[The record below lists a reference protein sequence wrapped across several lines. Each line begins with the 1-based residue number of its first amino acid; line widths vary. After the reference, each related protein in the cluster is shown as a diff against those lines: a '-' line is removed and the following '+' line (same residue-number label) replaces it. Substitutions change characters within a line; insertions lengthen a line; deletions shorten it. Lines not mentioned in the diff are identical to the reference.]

1 MPYNDYPQAVTDN
14 ARRGIELNDAV
25 NGRCATPVGKETA
38 RILANRET
46 ISHERTV
53 RMYSFLSRARTYYNP
68 DDTEACGTISYL
80 LWGGDAGLT
89 WATKKVEEMQ
99 ENNNDR
105 EQELRNIYGPNVEV
119 RTMEVRASE
128 DMIISGYASVFGDS
142 YDLGYFQERVA
153 PGAFDGRTED
163 DVRLLINHAGVP
175 LARTTNGT
183 LELTID
189 ERGLHYR
196 AMLADTSEGR
206 DLYKLIKRGDITQSS
221 FAFTIDEDEWSKD
234 RSMRTITRVGQLYDV
249 SPVTYPASP
258 TTTVAARMAA
268 RGINFLPTEV
278 EERDEKTDDLLD
290 DIIESLDDIKAMID
304 DYTEEVS
311 EDMPN
316 DMPDDSPDDAL
327 EENQSRN
334 TNISANTTF
343 DPKPFTLPYMNLNDM
358 KALRASKLNQLKSLT
373 ESAELMQRSF
383 NETEETAVDNLH
395 TEIEALDAKIER
407 AEKTEAQVLR
417 AAFSAATPQ
426 PEVLEQEKIQQRY
439 SISKLVRESMTGRLT
454 GLEAEMSQQAASDLK
469 NAGVGVRGL
478 AQIPGFILRN
488 TSTIGG
494 TNVPG
499 QSNTNVLEALVPT
512 PILEQAGANVLR
524 GLAGNINLP
533 SLNDGTDIINETA
546 SATGAAAIAARQ
558 LAPQRVASRIDI
570 TNELLA
576 AMNQSI
582 DATVQRQFARAS
594 AAQIDEMFL
603 TKVITAAASTF
614 VKRNETAAATV
625 AGLTSQVA
633 SGLIGALGNANALT
647 NSTAFITSHGLLATA
662 RYTPTVTGGAIPIMQ
677 DNAIFGYQAYGTSL
691 AAAGLITDASYDI
704 YSEVYANS
712 TASTAIN
719 NEADLVPIVIANMEN
734 CYVAYWGGG
743 AADLVIDPYTLAA
756 TGITRLILNMYAD
769 ADFAHTGDVRFTVGA

>member
-1 MPYNDYPQAVTDN
+1 MEDN
-14 ARRGIELNDAV
+14 AQNHDHI
-25 NGRCATPVGKETA
+25 A
-38 RILANRET
+38 RN
-46 ISHERTV
+46 
-53 RMYSFLSRARTYYNP
+53 MYGP
-68 DDTEACGTISYL
+68 D
-80 LWGGDAGLT
+80 
-89 WATKKVEEMQ
+89 V
-99 ENNNDR
+99 
-105 EQELRNIYGPNVEV
+105 ELRNI
-119 RTMEVRASE
+119 EVRAE
-128 DMIISGYASVFGDS
+128 GEMTITGYASVYDDQ
-142 YDLGYFQERVA
+142 YDLGYFTERVA
-153 PGAFDGRTED
+153 PGAFDGRLDD
-163 DVRLLINHAGVP
+163 DVRLLINHEGMP

-183 LELTID
+183 LELTTD
-189 ERGLHYR
+189 GRGLFYR
-196 AMLADTSEGR
+196 AQLADTQEGR
-206 DLYKLIKRGDITQSS
+206 DLYKLIQRGDITQSS
-221 FAFTIDEDEWSKD
+221 FAFTIDEDEWTAD
-234 RSMRTITRVGQLYDV
+234 RKLRTIKRVGRLYDV

-258 TTTVAARMAA
+258 TTTVQARAMAA
-268 RGINFLPTEV
+268 GLLDEERAEQVQVTVQVSVTEMPEKPHV
-278 EERDEKTDDLLD
+278 EETPMEEPAEMD
-290 DIIESLDDIKAMID
+290 SLNLN
-304 DYTEEVS
+304 TFE
-311 EDMPN
+311 
-316 DMPDDSPDDAL
+316 
-327 EENQSRN
+327 RN
-334 TNISANTTF
+334 
-343 DPKPFTLPYMNLNDM
+343 KPFADMKLNDL
-358 KALRASKLNQLKSLT
+358 KALRASKIAQLKALA
-373 ESAELMQRSF
+373 ESADLMQRGLSDA
-383 NETEETAVDNLH
+383 EETTVDTINA
-395 TEIEALDAKIER
+395 EVAELDTKIER
-407 AEKTEAQVLR
+407 AEKLEAQVMR
-417 AAFSAATPQ
+417 AAYSAATPQ
-426 PEVLEQEKIQQRY
+426 PEVMEQSKIQQRY
-439 SISKLVRESMTGRLT
+439 SISKLVREAMTGRLT
-454 GLEAEMSQQAASDLK
+454 GLEAEMSQEAASDLK

-499 QSNTNVLEALVPT
+499 QSNVNVLEALVPT

-558 LAPQRVASRIDI
+558 LTPQRVASRIDI

-603 TKVITAAASTF
+603 VKVVAAAASTF
-614 VKRNETAAATV
+614 VKRNETPAATV
-625 AGLTSQVA
+625 AGLTSAVA

-662 RYTPTVTGGAIPIMQ
+662 RYTPTVSGGAIPIMQ
-677 DNAIFGYQAYGTSL
+677 DNQIFGYNAFGTSL

-704 YSEVYANS
+704 YSEVYANT
-712 TASTAIN
+712 TAATNIG

>member
-1 MPYNDYPQAVTDN
+1 MEDN
-14 ARRGIELNDAV
+14 AQNHDHI
-25 NGRCATPVGKETA
+25 A
-38 RILANRET
+38 RN
-46 ISHERTV
+46 
-53 RMYSFLSRARTYYNP
+53 MYGP
-68 DDTEACGTISYL
+68 D
-80 LWGGDAGLT
+80 
-89 WATKKVEEMQ
+89 V
-99 ENNNDR
+99 
-105 EQELRNIYGPNVEV
+105 ELRNI
-119 RTMEVRASE
+119 EVRAE
-128 DMIISGYASVFGDS
+128 GEMTITGYASVYDDQ
-142 YDLGYFQERVA
+142 YDLGYFTERVA
-153 PGAFDGRTED
+153 PGAFDGRLDD
-163 DVRLLINHAGVP
+163 DVRLLINHEGMP

-183 LELTID
+183 LELTTD
-189 ERGLHYR
+189 GRGLFYR
-196 AMLADTSEGR
+196 AQLADTQEGR
-206 DLYKLIKRGDITQSS
+206 DLYKLIQRGDITQSS
-221 FAFTIDEDEWSKD
+221 FAFTIDEDEWTAD
-234 RSMRTITRVGQLYDV
+234 RKLRTIKRVGRLYDV

-258 TTTVAARMAA
+258 TTTVQARAMAA
-268 RGINFLPTEV
+268 GLLDEERAEQVQVTVQVTVTETPEEPHV
-278 EERDEKTDDLLD
+278 EETPMEQPAEMD
-290 DIIESLDDIKAMID
+290 SLNLN
-304 DYTEEVS
+304 TFE
-311 EDMPN
+311 
-316 DMPDDSPDDAL
+316 
-327 EENQSRN
+327 RN
-334 TNISANTTF
+334 
-343 DPKPFTLPYMNLNDM
+343 KPFADMKLNDL
-358 KALRASKLNQLKSLT
+358 KALRASKIAQLKALA
-373 ESAELMQRSF
+373 ESADLMHRGLSDA
-383 NETEETAVDNLH
+383 EETTVDAINA
-395 TEIEALDAKIER
+395 EVAELDTKIER
-407 AEKTEAQVLR
+407 AEKLEAQVMR
-417 AAFSAATPQ
+417 AAYSAATPQ
-426 PEVLEQEKIQQRY
+426 PEVMEQSKIQQRY
-439 SISKLVRESMTGRLT
+439 SISKLVREAMTGRLT
-454 GLEAEMSQQAASDLK
+454 GLEAEMSQEAASDLK

-558 LAPQRVASRIDI
+558 LSPQRVASRIDI

-603 TKVITAAASTF
+603 VKVIAAAASTF

-625 AGLTSQVA
+625 AGLTSAVA

-662 RYTPTVTGGAIPIMQ
+662 RYTPTVSGGAIPIMQ
-677 DNAIFGYQAYGTSL
+677 DNAIFGYQAFGTSL

-704 YSEVYANS
+704 YSEVYANT
-712 TASTAIN
+712 TAATNIG

>member
-1 MPYNDYPQAVTDN
+1 MEDN
-14 ARRGIELNDAV
+14 AQQQDHV
-25 NGRCATPVGKETA
+25 
-38 RILANRET
+38 
-46 ISHERTV
+46 V
-53 RMYSFLSRARTYYNP
+53 RNL
-68 DDTEACGTISYL
+68 
-80 LWGGDAGLT
+80 
-89 WATKKVEEMQ
+89 
-99 ENNNDR
+99 
-105 EQELRNIYGPNVEV
+105 YGADVEV
-119 RTMEVRASE
+119 RAIEVRAE
-128 DMIISGYASVFGDS
+128 ENMTITGYASVYGDE
-142 YDLGYFQERVA
+142 YDLGYFTERVA
-153 PGAFDGRTED
+153 PGAFEGRLDD
-163 DVRLLINHAGVP
+163 DVRLLINHEGMP

-183 LELTID
+183 LELTTD
-189 ERGLHYR
+189 GRGLFYR
-196 AMLADTSEGR
+196 AQLADTQEGR
-206 DLYKLIKRGDITQSS
+206 DLYKLIQRGDITQSS
-221 FAFTIDEDEWSKD
+221 FAFTIDDDEWTAD
-234 RSMRTITRVGQLYDV
+234 RKLRTIKRVGRLYDV

-258 TTTVAARMAA
+258 TTTVQARAMAA
-268 RGINFLPTEV
+268 GMLSDEAEQRAEQVQVTVQVTVTEMP
-278 EERDEKTDDLLD
+278 EEPHMEETPMEEPAEMD
-290 DIIESLDDIKAMID
+290 SL
-304 DYTEEVS
+304 
-311 EDMPN
+311 N
-316 DMPDDSPDDAL
+316 L
-327 EENQSRN
+327 N
-334 TNISANTTF
+334 TFERI
-343 DPKPFTLPYMNLNDM
+343 KPFADMKLNDL
-358 KALRASKLNQLKSLT
+358 KALRASKIAQLKALA
-373 ESAELMQRSF
+373 ESADLMQRGLSDA
-383 NETEETAVDNLH
+383 EETTVDTINS
-395 TEIEALDAKIER
+395 EVAELDTKIER
-407 AEKTEAQVLR
+407 AEKLEAQVMR

-426 PEVLEQEKIQQRY
+426 PEVMEQSKIQQRY
-439 SISKLVRESMTGRLT
+439 SISKLVREAMTGRLT
-454 GLEAEMSQQAASDLK
+454 GLEAEMSQEAASDLK

-488 TSTIGG
+488 TSTTGG

-558 LAPQRVASRIDI
+558 LTPQRVASRIDI

-594 AAQIDEMFL
+594 AAQVDEMFL
-603 TKVITAAASTF
+603 TKVIAAAASTF

-662 RYTPTVTGGAIPIMQ
+662 RYTPTVSGGAIPIMQ
-677 DNAIFGYQAYGTSL
+677 DNQIFGYNAFGTSL
-691 AAAGLITDASYDI
+691 AASGLITDASYDI
-704 YSEVYANS
+704 YSEVYANT
-712 TASTAIN
+712 TAATALN

>member
-1 MPYNDYPQAVTDN
+1 MEDN
-14 ARRGIELNDAV
+14 AQQQDHV
-25 NGRCATPVGKETA
+25 
-38 RILANRET
+38 
-46 ISHERTV
+46 V
-53 RMYSFLSRARTYYNP
+53 RNL
-68 DDTEACGTISYL
+68 
-80 LWGGDAGLT
+80 
-89 WATKKVEEMQ
+89 
-99 ENNNDR
+99 
-105 EQELRNIYGPNVEV
+105 YGADVEV
-119 RTMEVRASE
+119 RAIEVRAE
-128 DMIISGYASVFGDS
+128 ENMTITGYASVYGDE
-142 YDLGYFQERVA
+142 YDLGYFTERVA
-153 PGAFDGRTED
+153 PGAFEGRLDD
-163 DVRLLINHAGVP
+163 DVRLLINHEGMP

-183 LELTID
+183 LELTTD
-189 ERGLHYR
+189 GRGLFYR
-196 AMLADTSEGR
+196 AQLADTQEGR
-206 DLYKLIKRGDITQSS
+206 DLYKLIQRGDITQSS
-221 FAFTIDEDEWSKD
+221 FAFTIDDDEWTAD
-234 RSMRTITRVGQLYDV
+234 RKLRTIKRVGRLYDV

-258 TTTVAARMAA
+258 TTTVQARAMAA
-268 RGINFLPTEV
+268 GMLSDEAEQRAEQVQVTVQVTVTEMP
-278 EERDEKTDDLLD
+278 EEPHMEETPMEEPAEMD
-290 DIIESLDDIKAMID
+290 SLNLN
-304 DYTEEVS
+304 TFE
-311 EDMPN
+311 
-316 DMPDDSPDDAL
+316 
-327 EENQSRN
+327 RN
-334 TNISANTTF
+334 
-343 DPKPFTLPYMNLNDM
+343 KPFADMKLNDL
-358 KALRASKLNQLKSLT
+358 KALRASKIAQLKALA
-373 ESAELMQRSF
+373 ESADLMQRGLSDA
-383 NETEETAVDNLH
+383 EETTVDTINS
-395 TEIEALDAKIER
+395 EVAELDTKIER
-407 AEKTEAQVLR
+407 AEKLEAQVMR

-426 PEVLEQEKIQQRY
+426 PEVMEQSKIQQRY
-439 SISKLVRESMTGRLT
+439 SISKLVREAMTGRLT
-454 GLEAEMSQQAASDLK
+454 GLEAEMSQEAASDLK

-546 SATGAAAIAARQ
+546 AATGAAAIAARQ
-558 LAPQRVASRIDI
+558 LTPQRVASRIDI

-594 AAQIDEMFL
+594 AAQVDEMFL
-603 TKVITAAASTF
+603 TKVIAAAASTF

-662 RYTPTVTGGAIPIMQ
+662 RYTPTVSGGAIPIMQ
-677 DNAIFGYQAYGTSL
+677 DNQIFGYNAFGTSL

-704 YSEVYANS
+704 YSEVYANT
-712 TASTAIN
+712 TAATALN

>member
-1 MPYNDYPQAVTDN
+1 MKTQEAFEQEVRSQY
-14 ARRGIELNDAV
+14 GDAV
-25 NGRCATPVGKETA
+25 
-38 RILANRET
+38 
-46 ISHERTV
+46 
-53 RMYSFLSRARTYYNP
+53 
-68 DDTEACGTISYL
+68 
-80 LWGGDAGLT
+80 
-89 WATKKVEEMQ
+89 
-99 ENNNDR
+99 
-105 EQELRNIYGPNVEV
+105 ELRVS
-119 RTMEVRASE
+119 EVRAAS
-128 DMIISGYASVFGDS
+128 DDTLTISGYAAMFDDVT
-142 YDLGYFQERVA
+142 DLGYFNERIA
-153 PGAFDGRTED
+153 RGAFDGVMED

-278 EERDEKTDDLLD
+278 EERDEKTDDLLE

-316 DMPDDSPDDAL
+316 DMPDDSPDDDL
-327 EENQSRN
+327 EENQSRK

-603 TKVITAAASTF
+603 TKVIAAAASTF

-647 NSTAFITSHGLLATA
+647 NTTAFITSHGLLATA
-662 RYTPTVTGGAIPIMQ
+662 RYTPTVTGGAIRIMQ

>member
-1 MPYNDYPQAVTDN
+1 MEDN
-14 ARRGIELNDAV
+14 AQKQDHV
-25 NGRCATPVGKETA
+25 
-38 RILANRET
+38 
-46 ISHERTV
+46 V
-53 RMYSFLSRARTYYNP
+53 RNL
-68 DDTEACGTISYL
+68 
-80 LWGGDAGLT
+80 
-89 WATKKVEEMQ
+89 
-99 ENNNDR
+99 
-105 EQELRNIYGPNVEV
+105 YGADVEV
-119 RTMEVRASE
+119 RAIEVRAE
-128 DMIISGYASVFGDS
+128 QNMTITGYASVYGDE
-142 YDLGYFQERVA
+142 YDLGYFTERVA
-153 PGAFDGRTED
+153 PGAFEGRLDD
-163 DVRLLINHAGVP
+163 DVRLLINHEGMP

-183 LELTID
+183 LELTTD
-189 ERGLHYR
+189 GRGLFYR
-196 AMLADTSEGR
+196 AQLADTQEGR
-206 DLYKLIKRGDITQSS
+206 DLYKLIQRGDITQSS
-221 FAFTIDEDEWSKD
+221 FAFTIDDDEWTAD
-234 RSMRTITRVGQLYDV
+234 RKLRTIKRVGRLYDV

-258 TTTVAARMAA
+258 TTTVQARAMAA
-268 RGINFLPTEV
+268 GMLSDEAEQRAEQVQVTVQVTVTEIP
-278 EERDEKTDDLLD
+278 EEPHMEETPMEEPAEMD
-290 DIIESLDDIKAMID
+290 SL
-304 DYTEEVS
+304 
-311 EDMPN
+311 N
-316 DMPDDSPDDAL
+316 L
-327 EENQSRN
+327 N
-334 TNISANTTF
+334 TFERI
-343 DPKPFTLPYMNLNDM
+343 KPFADMKLNDL
-358 KALRASKLNQLKSLT
+358 KALRASKIAQLKALA
-373 ESAELMQRSF
+373 ESADLMQRGLSDA
-383 NETEETAVDNLH
+383 EETTVDTINL
-395 TEIEALDAKIER
+395 EVAELDTKIER
-407 AEKTEAQVLR
+407 AEKLEAQVMR

-426 PEVLEQEKIQQRY
+426 PEVMEQSKIQQRY
-439 SISKLVRESMTGRLT
+439 SISKLVREAMTGRLT
-454 GLEAEMSQQAASDLK
+454 GLEAEMSQEAASDLK

-558 LAPQRVASRIDI
+558 LSPQRVASRIDI

-594 AAQIDEMFL
+594 AAQVDEMFL
-603 TKVITAAASTF
+603 TKVIAAAASTF
-614 VKRNETAAATV
+614 VKRNETAAANV
-625 AGLTSQVA
+625 AGLTSAVA

-662 RYTPTVTGGAIPIMQ
+662 RYTPTVSGGAIPIMQ
-677 DNAIFGYQAYGTSL
+677 DNQIFGYNAFGTSL
-691 AAAGLITDASYDI
+691 AAAALITDASYDI
-704 YSEVYANS
+704 YSEVYANT
-712 TASTAIN
+712 TAATALN

>member
-1 MPYNDYPQAVTDN
+1 
-14 ARRGIELNDAV
+14 
-25 NGRCATPVGKETA
+25 
-38 RILANRET
+38 
-46 ISHERTV
+46 
-53 RMYSFLSRARTYYNP
+53 
-68 DDTEACGTISYL
+68 
-80 LWGGDAGLT
+80 
-89 WATKKVEEMQ
+89 
-99 ENNNDR
+99 
-105 EQELRNIYGPNVEV
+105 
-119 RTMEVRASE
+119 
-128 DMIISGYASVFGDS
+128 
-142 YDLGYFQERVA
+142 
-153 PGAFDGRTED
+153 
-163 DVRLLINHAGVP
+163 
-175 LARTTNGT
+175 
-183 LELTID
+183 
-189 ERGLHYR
+189 
-196 AMLADTSEGR
+196 
-206 DLYKLIKRGDITQSS
+206 
-221 FAFTIDEDEWSKD
+221 
-234 RSMRTITRVGQLYDV
+234 MRTITRVGQLYDV

-290 DIIESLDDIKAMID
+290 DIMESLDDIKAMID

-316 DMPDDSPDDAL
+316 DMPNDMPDDDI

-334 TNISANTTF
+334 TNISADTTF

-454 GLEAEMSQQAASDLK
+454 GLEAEMSQQAAADLK

-558 LAPQRVASRIDI
+558 LSPQRVASRIDI

-603 TKVITAAASTF
+603 TKVIAAAASTF
-614 VKRNETAAATV
+614 VKRNETAAASV

-647 NSTAFITSHGLLATA
+647 NTTAFITSHGLLATA
-662 RYTPTVTGGAIPIMQ
+662 RYTPTVSGGAIPIMQ

-691 AAAGLITDASYDI
+691 AAAGLITDASYDV
-704 YSEVYANS
+704 YSEVYSTS
-712 TASTAIN
+712 TASTAIS

-769 ADFAHTGDVRFTVGA
+769 SDFAHTGDVRFTVGA

>member
-1 MPYNDYPQAVTDN
+1 MEDN
-14 ARRGIELNDAV
+14 AQNHDHI
-25 NGRCATPVGKETA
+25 A
-38 RILANRET
+38 RN
-46 ISHERTV
+46 
-53 RMYSFLSRARTYYNP
+53 MYGP
-68 DDTEACGTISYL
+68 D
-80 LWGGDAGLT
+80 
-89 WATKKVEEMQ
+89 V
-99 ENNNDR
+99 
-105 EQELRNIYGPNVEV
+105 ELRNI
-119 RTMEVRASE
+119 EVRAE
-128 DMIISGYASVFGDS
+128 GDMTITGYASVYDDQ
-142 YDLGYFQERVA
+142 YDLGYFTERVA
-153 PGAFDGRTED
+153 PGAFDGRLDD
-163 DVRLLINHAGVP
+163 DVRLLINHEGMP

-183 LELTID
+183 LELTTD
-189 ERGLHYR
+189 GRGLFYR
-196 AMLADTSEGR
+196 ANLADTQEGR
-206 DLYKLIKRGDITQSS
+206 DLYKLIQRGDITQSS
-221 FAFTIDEDEWSKD
+221 FAFTIDEDEWTAD
-234 RSMRTITRVGQLYDV
+234 RKLRTIKRVGRLYDV

-258 TTTVAARMAA
+258 TTTVQARAMAA
-268 RGINFLPTEV
+268 GLLDEERAEQVQVTVQVTVTEMPEQPHV
-278 EERDEKTDDLLD
+278 EETPMEEPAQMD
-290 DIIESLDDIKAMID
+290 SLNLN
-304 DYTEEVS
+304 TFE
-311 EDMPN
+311 
-316 DMPDDSPDDAL
+316 
-327 EENQSRN
+327 RN
-334 TNISANTTF
+334 
-343 DPKPFTLPYMNLNDM
+343 KPFADMKLNDL
-358 KALRASKLNQLKSLT
+358 KALRASKIAQLKALA
-373 ESAELMQRSF
+373 ESADLMQRGLSDA
-383 NETEETAVDNLH
+383 EETTVDTINA
-395 TEIEALDAKIER
+395 EVAELDTKIER
-407 AEKTEAQVLR
+407 AEKLEAQVMR
-417 AAFSAATPQ
+417 AAYSAATPQ
-426 PEVLEQEKIQQRY
+426 PEVMEQSKIQQRY
-439 SISKLVRESMTGRLT
+439 SISKLVREAMTGRLT
-454 GLEAEMSQQAASDLK
+454 GLEAEMSQEAASDLK

-488 TSTIGG
+488 TSTTGG

-546 SATGAAAIAARQ
+546 AATGAAAIAARQ
-558 LAPQRVASRIDI
+558 LSPQRVASRIDI

-603 TKVITAAASTF
+603 VKVIAAAASTF

-662 RYTPTVTGGAIPIMQ
+662 RYTPTVSGGAIPIMQ
-677 DNAIFGYQAYGTSL
+677 DNQIFGYNAFGTSL

-712 TASTAIN
+712 AATTAIS

>member
-1 MPYNDYPQAVTDN
+1 MEDN
-14 ARRGIELNDAV
+14 AQQQDHV
-25 NGRCATPVGKETA
+25 
-38 RILANRET
+38 
-46 ISHERTV
+46 V
-53 RMYSFLSRARTYYNP
+53 RNL
-68 DDTEACGTISYL
+68 
-80 LWGGDAGLT
+80 
-89 WATKKVEEMQ
+89 
-99 ENNNDR
+99 
-105 EQELRNIYGPNVEV
+105 YGADVEV
-119 RTMEVRASE
+119 RAIEVRAE
-128 DMIISGYASVFGDS
+128 ENMIITGYASVYGDK
-142 YDLGYFQERVA
+142 YDLGYFTERVA
-153 PGAFDGRTED
+153 PGAFEGRLDD
-163 DVRLLINHAGVP
+163 DVRLLINHEGMP

-183 LELTID
+183 LELTTD
-189 ERGLHYR
+189 GRGLFYR
-196 AMLADTSEGR
+196 AQLADTQEGR
-206 DLYKLIKRGDITQSS
+206 DLYKLIQRGDITQSS
-221 FAFTIDEDEWSKD
+221 FAFTIDDDEWTAD
-234 RSMRTITRVGQLYDV
+234 RKLRTIKRVGRLYDV

-258 TTTVAARMAA
+258 TTTVQARAMAA
-268 RGINFLPTEV
+268 GMLSDEAEQRAEQVQVTVQVTVTEMP
-278 EERDEKTDDLLD
+278 EEPHMEETPMEEPAEMD
-290 DIIESLDDIKAMID
+290 SL
-304 DYTEEVS
+304 
-311 EDMPN
+311 N
-316 DMPDDSPDDAL
+316 L
-327 EENQSRN
+327 N
-334 TNISANTTF
+334 TFERI
-343 DPKPFTLPYMNLNDM
+343 KPFADMKLNDL
-358 KALRASKLNQLKSLT
+358 KALRASKIAQLKALA
-373 ESAELMQRSF
+373 ESADLMQRGLSDA
-383 NETEETAVDNLH
+383 EETTVDTINS
-395 TEIEALDAKIER
+395 EVAELDTKIER
-407 AEKTEAQVLR
+407 AEKLEAQVMR

-426 PEVLEQEKIQQRY
+426 PEVMEQSKIQQRY
-439 SISKLVRESMTGRLT
+439 SISKLVREAMTGRLT
-454 GLEAEMSQQAASDLK
+454 GLEAEMSQEAASDLK

-558 LAPQRVASRIDI
+558 LTPQRVASRIDI

-594 AAQIDEMFL
+594 AAQVDEMFL
-603 TKVITAAASTF
+603 TKVIAAAASTF

-662 RYTPTVTGGAIPIMQ
+662 RYTPTVSGGAIPIMQ
-677 DNAIFGYQAYGTSL
+677 DQQIFGYNAFGTSL

-704 YSEVYANS
+704 YSEVYANT
-712 TASTAIN
+712 TAATTLN

>member
-1 MPYNDYPQAVTDN
+1 MNQDN
-14 ARRGIELNDAV
+14 NTENEL
-25 NGRCATPVGKETA
+25 
-38 RILANRET
+38 
-46 ISHERTV
+46 
-53 RMYSFLSRARTYYNP
+53 RARY
-68 DDTEACGTISYL
+68 
-80 LWGGDAGLT
+80 GD
-89 WATKKVEEMQ
+89 
-99 ENNNDR
+99 
-105 EQELRNIYGPNVEV
+105 NVEV
-119 RTMEVRASE
+119 RAVEVRAQE
-128 DMIISGYASVFGDS
+128 DMTIEGYASVFGDE
-142 YDLGYFQERVA
+142 YDLGYFTERVA
-153 PGAFDGRTED
+153 PGAFDGRTND
-163 DVRLLINHAGVP
+163 DVRLLINHTGVP
-175 LARTTNGT
+175 LARTTNNT
-183 LELTID
+183 LTLTID

-196 AMLADTSEGR
+196 AKLADTQEGR
-206 DLYKLIKRGDITQSS
+206 DLYTLIQRGDITQSS
-221 FAFTIDEDEWSKD
+221 FAFTIEQDEWSGD
-234 RSMRTITRVGQLYDV
+234 RRTRTINRVGQLYDV

-258 TTTVAARMAA
+258 TTTVQAREMATYTQPEPA
-268 RGINFLPTEV
+268 PAPVAEAEPEIVATPIF
-278 EERDEKTDDLLD
+278 ERKSDKFQT
-290 DIIESLDDIKAMID
+290 
-304 DYTEEVS
+304 
-311 EDMPN
+311 
-316 DMPDDSPDDAL
+316 
-327 EENQSRN
+327 
-334 TNISANTTF
+334 
-343 DPKPFTLPYMNLNDM
+343 MNLNDM
-358 KALRASKLNQLKSLT
+358 KALRANKISQLSSLSEGATLQARGYT
-373 ESAELMQRSF
+373 EG
-383 NETEETAVDNLH
+383 EETTIDTLTADIA
-395 TEIEALDAKIER
+395 ELDAKIER
-407 AEKTEAQVLR
+407 AEKVEAQVAR
-417 AAFSAATPQ
+417 AAFGAAASKS
-426 PEVLEQEKIQQRY
+426 EVVEQSKVQERY

-454 GLEAEMSQQAASDLK
+454 GLEAEMSQQAATDLK

-558 LAPQRVASRIDI
+558 LTPQRVASRIDI

-603 TKVITAAASTF
+603 VKVIAAAASTF
-614 VKRNETAAATV
+614 VKRNETPAATI

-647 NSTAFITSHGLLATA
+647 NATAFITSHGLLATA
-662 RYTPTVTGGAIPIMQ
+662 RYTPTVSGGAIPIMQ
-677 DNAIFGYQAYGTSL
+677 DNAIFGYNAYGTSL

-712 TASTAIN
+712 TASTTIN

>member
-1 MPYNDYPQAVTDN
+1 MEDN
-14 ARRGIELNDAV
+14 AQNHDHI
-25 NGRCATPVGKETA
+25 A
-38 RILANRET
+38 RN
-46 ISHERTV
+46 
-53 RMYSFLSRARTYYNP
+53 MYGP
-68 DDTEACGTISYL
+68 D
-80 LWGGDAGLT
+80 
-89 WATKKVEEMQ
+89 V
-99 ENNNDR
+99 
-105 EQELRNIYGPNVEV
+105 ELRNI
-119 RTMEVRASE
+119 EVRAE
-128 DMIISGYASVFGDS
+128 GDMTITGYASVYDDQ
-142 YDLGYFQERVA
+142 YDLGYFTERVA
-153 PGAFDGRTED
+153 PGAFDGRLDD
-163 DVRLLINHAGVP
+163 DVRLLINHEGMP

-183 LELTID
+183 LELTTD
-189 ERGLHYR
+189 GRGLFYR
-196 AMLADTSEGR
+196 AQLADTQEGR
-206 DLYKLIKRGDITQSS
+206 DLYKLIQRGDITQSS
-221 FAFTIDEDEWSKD
+221 FAFTIDEDEWTAD
-234 RSMRTITRVGQLYDV
+234 RKLRTIKRVGRLYDV

-258 TTTVAARMAA
+258 TTTVQARAMAA
-268 RGINFLPTEV
+268 GLLDEERAEQVQVTVQVTVTEMPEEPHV
-278 EERDEKTDDLLD
+278 EETPMEQPAEMD
-290 DIIESLDDIKAMID
+290 SLNLN
-304 DYTEEVS
+304 TFE
-311 EDMPN
+311 
-316 DMPDDSPDDAL
+316 
-327 EENQSRN
+327 RN
-334 TNISANTTF
+334 
-343 DPKPFTLPYMNLNDM
+343 KPFADMKLNDL
-358 KALRASKLNQLKSLT
+358 KALRASKIAQLKALA
-373 ESAELMQRSF
+373 ESADLMQRGLSDA
-383 NETEETAVDNLH
+383 EETTVDAINA
-395 TEIEALDAKIER
+395 EVAELDTKIER
-407 AEKTEAQVLR
+407 AEKLEAQVMR
-417 AAFSAATPQ
+417 AAYSAATPQ
-426 PEVLEQEKIQQRY
+426 PEVMEQSKIQQRY
-439 SISKLVRESMTGRLT
+439 SISKLVREAMTGRLT
-454 GLEAEMSQQAASDLK
+454 GLEAEMSQEAASDLK

-488 TSTIGG
+488 TSTTGG

-546 SATGAAAIAARQ
+546 AASGAAAIAARQ
-558 LAPQRVASRIDI
+558 LTPQRVASRIDI

-603 TKVITAAASTF
+603 VKVIAAAASTF

-625 AGLTSQVA
+625 AGLTSAVA

-662 RYTPTVTGGAIPIMQ
+662 RYTPTVSGGAIPIMQ
-677 DNAIFGYQAYGTSL
+677 DNQIFGYNAFGTSL

-712 TASTAIN
+712 AATTAIS

>member
-1 MPYNDYPQAVTDN
+1 M
-14 ARRGIELNDAV
+14 
-25 NGRCATPVGKETA
+25 
-38 RILANRET
+38 
-46 ISHERTV
+46 
-53 RMYSFLSRARTYYNP
+53 
-68 DDTEACGTISYL
+68 
-80 LWGGDAGLT
+80 
-89 WATKKVEEMQ
+89 
-99 ENNNDR
+99 
-105 EQELRNIYGPNVEV
+105 
-119 RTMEVRASE
+119 
-128 DMIISGYASVFGDS
+128 
-142 YDLGYFQERVA
+142 
-153 PGAFDGRTED
+153 
-163 DVRLLINHAGVP
+163 P

-183 LELTID
+183 LELTTD
-189 ERGLHYR
+189 GRGLFYR
-196 AMLADTSEGR
+196 AQLADTQEGR
-206 DLYKLIKRGDITQSS
+206 DLYKLIQRGDITQSS
-221 FAFTIDEDEWSKD
+221 FAFTIDDDEWTAD
-234 RSMRTITRVGQLYDV
+234 RKLRTIKRVGRLYDV

-258 TTTVAARMAA
+258 TTTVQARAMAA
-268 RGINFLPTEV
+268 GMLSDEAEQRAEQVQVTVQVTVTEMP
-278 EERDEKTDDLLD
+278 EEPHMEETPMEEPAEMD
-290 DIIESLDDIKAMID
+290 SL
-304 DYTEEVS
+304 
-311 EDMPN
+311 N
-316 DMPDDSPDDAL
+316 L
-327 EENQSRN
+327 N
-334 TNISANTTF
+334 TFERI
-343 DPKPFTLPYMNLNDM
+343 KPFADMKLNDL
-358 KALRASKLNQLKSLT
+358 KALRASKIAQLKALA
-373 ESAELMQRSF
+373 ESADLMQRGLSDA
-383 NETEETAVDNLH
+383 EETTVDTINS
-395 TEIEALDAKIER
+395 EVAELDTKIER
-407 AEKTEAQVLR
+407 AEKLEAQVMR

-426 PEVLEQEKIQQRY
+426 PEVMEQSKIQQRY
-439 SISKLVRESMTGRLT
+439 SISKLVREAMTGRLT
-454 GLEAEMSQQAASDLK
+454 GLEAEMSQEAASDLK

-558 LAPQRVASRIDI
+558 LTPQRVASRIDI

-594 AAQIDEMFL
+594 AAQVDEMFL
-603 TKVITAAASTF
+603 TKVIAAAASTF

-662 RYTPTVTGGAIPIMQ
+662 RYTPTVSGGAIPIMQ
-677 DNAIFGYQAYGTSL
+677 DSQIFGYNAFGTSL
-691 AAAGLITDASYDI
+691 AASGLITDASYDI
-704 YSEVYANS
+704 YSEVYANT
-712 TASTAIN
+712 TAATALN

>member
-1 MPYNDYPQAVTDN
+1 MEDN
-14 ARRGIELNDAV
+14 AQQQDHV
-25 NGRCATPVGKETA
+25 
-38 RILANRET
+38 
-46 ISHERTV
+46 V
-53 RMYSFLSRARTYYNP
+53 RNL
-68 DDTEACGTISYL
+68 
-80 LWGGDAGLT
+80 
-89 WATKKVEEMQ
+89 
-99 ENNNDR
+99 
-105 EQELRNIYGPNVEV
+105 YGADVEV
-119 RTMEVRASE
+119 RAIEVRAE
-128 DMIISGYASVFGDS
+128 ENMTITGYASVYGDE
-142 YDLGYFQERVA
+142 YDLGYFTERVA
-153 PGAFDGRTED
+153 PGAFEGRLDD
-163 DVRLLINHAGVP
+163 DVRLLINHEGMP

-183 LELTID
+183 LELTTD
-189 ERGLHYR
+189 GRGLFYR
-196 AMLADTSEGR
+196 AQLADTQEGR
-206 DLYKLIKRGDITQSS
+206 DLYKLIQRGDITQSS
-221 FAFTIDEDEWSKD
+221 FAFTIDDDEWTAD
-234 RSMRTITRVGQLYDV
+234 RKLRTIKRVGRLYDV

-258 TTTVAARMAA
+258 TTTVQARAMAA
-268 RGINFLPTEV
+268 GMLSDEAEQRAEQVQVTVQVTVTEMP
-278 EERDEKTDDLLD
+278 EEPHMEETPMEEPAEMD
-290 DIIESLDDIKAMID
+290 SL
-304 DYTEEVS
+304 
-311 EDMPN
+311 N
-316 DMPDDSPDDAL
+316 L
-327 EENQSRN
+327 N
-334 TNISANTTF
+334 TFERI
-343 DPKPFTLPYMNLNDM
+343 KPFADMKLNDL
-358 KALRASKLNQLKSLT
+358 KALRASKIAQLKALA
-373 ESAELMQRSF
+373 ESADLMQRGLSDA
-383 NETEETAVDNLH
+383 EETTVDTINS
-395 TEIEALDAKIER
+395 EVAELDTKIER
-407 AEKTEAQVLR
+407 AEKLEAQVMR

-426 PEVLEQEKIQQRY
+426 PEVMEQSKIQQRY
-439 SISKLVRESMTGRLT
+439 SISKLVREAMTGRLT
-454 GLEAEMSQQAASDLK
+454 GLEAEMSQEAAADLK

-558 LAPQRVASRIDI
+558 LTPQRVASRIDI

-594 AAQIDEMFL
+594 AAQVDEMFL
-603 TKVITAAASTF
+603 TKVIAAAASTF

-662 RYTPTVTGGAIPIMQ
+662 RYTPTVSGGAIPIMQ
-677 DNAIFGYQAYGTSL
+677 DNQIFGYNAFGTSL
-691 AAAGLITDASYDI
+691 AASGLITDASYDI
-704 YSEVYANS
+704 YSEVYANT
-712 TASTAIN
+712 TAATALN

>member
-1 MPYNDYPQAVTDN
+1 MEDN
-14 ARRGIELNDAV
+14 AQQQDHV
-25 NGRCATPVGKETA
+25 
-38 RILANRET
+38 
-46 ISHERTV
+46 V
-53 RMYSFLSRARTYYNP
+53 RNL
-68 DDTEACGTISYL
+68 
-80 LWGGDAGLT
+80 
-89 WATKKVEEMQ
+89 
-99 ENNNDR
+99 
-105 EQELRNIYGPNVEV
+105 YGADVEV
-119 RTMEVRASE
+119 RAIEVRAE
-128 DMIISGYASVFGDS
+128 ENMTITGYASVYGDE
-142 YDLGYFQERVA
+142 YDLGYFTERVA
-153 PGAFDGRTED
+153 PGAFEGRLDD
-163 DVRLLINHAGVP
+163 DVRLLINHEGMP

-183 LELTID
+183 LELTTD
-189 ERGLHYR
+189 GRGLFYR
-196 AMLADTSEGR
+196 AQLADTQEGR
-206 DLYKLIKRGDITQSS
+206 DLYKLIQRGDITQSS
-221 FAFTIDEDEWSKD
+221 FAFTIDDDEWTAD
-234 RSMRTITRVGQLYDV
+234 RKLRTIKRVGRLYDV

-258 TTTVAARMAA
+258 TTTVQARAMAA
-268 RGINFLPTEV
+268 GMLSDEAEQRAEQVQVTVQVTVTEMPEDPHM
-278 EERDEKTDDLLD
+278 EETPMEEPAEMD
-290 DIIESLDDIKAMID
+290 SL
-304 DYTEEVS
+304 
-311 EDMPN
+311 N
-316 DMPDDSPDDAL
+316 L
-327 EENQSRN
+327 N
-334 TNISANTTF
+334 TFERI
-343 DPKPFTLPYMNLNDM
+343 KPFADMKLNDL
-358 KALRASKLNQLKSLT
+358 KALRASKIAQLKALA
-373 ESAELMQRSF
+373 ESADLMQRGLSDA
-383 NETEETAVDNLH
+383 EETTVDTINS
-395 TEIEALDAKIER
+395 EVAELDTKIER
-407 AEKTEAQVLR
+407 AEKLEAQVMR

-426 PEVLEQEKIQQRY
+426 PEVMEQSKIQQRY
-439 SISKLVRESMTGRLT
+439 SISKLVREAMTGRLT
-454 GLEAEMSQQAASDLK
+454 GLEAEMSQEAASDLK

-558 LAPQRVASRIDI
+558 LTPQRVASRIDI

-594 AAQIDEMFL
+594 AAQVDEMFL
-603 TKVITAAASTF
+603 TKVIAAAASTF

-662 RYTPTVTGGAIPIMQ
+662 RYTPTVSGGAIPIMQ
-677 DNAIFGYQAYGTSL
+677 DNQIFGYNAFGTSL
-691 AAAGLITDASYDI
+691 AASGLITDASYDI
-704 YSEVYANS
+704 YSEVYANT
-712 TASTAIN
+712 TAATALN

>member
-1 MPYNDYPQAVTDN
+1 MEDN
-14 ARRGIELNDAV
+14 AQQQDHV
-25 NGRCATPVGKETA
+25 
-38 RILANRET
+38 
-46 ISHERTV
+46 V
-53 RMYSFLSRARTYYNP
+53 RNL
-68 DDTEACGTISYL
+68 
-80 LWGGDAGLT
+80 
-89 WATKKVEEMQ
+89 
-99 ENNNDR
+99 
-105 EQELRNIYGPNVEV
+105 YGADVEV
-119 RTMEVRASE
+119 RAIEVRAE
-128 DMIISGYASVFGDS
+128 ENMTITGYASVYGDE
-142 YDLGYFQERVA
+142 YDLGYFTERVA
-153 PGAFDGRTED
+153 PGAFEGRLDD
-163 DVRLLINHAGVP
+163 DVRLLINHEGMP

-183 LELTID
+183 LELTTD
-189 ERGLHYR
+189 GRGLFYR
-196 AMLADTSEGR
+196 AQLADTQEGR
-206 DLYKLIKRGDITQSS
+206 DLYKLIQRGDITQSS
-221 FAFTIDEDEWSKD
+221 FAFTIDDDEWTAD
-234 RSMRTITRVGQLYDV
+234 RKLRTIKRVGRLYDV

-258 TTTVAARMAA
+258 TTTVQARAMAA
-268 RGINFLPTEV
+268 GMLSDEAEQRAEQVQVTVQVTVTEMP
-278 EERDEKTDDLLD
+278 EEPHMEETPMEEPAEMD
-290 DIIESLDDIKAMID
+290 SL
-304 DYTEEVS
+304 
-311 EDMPN
+311 N
-316 DMPDDSPDDAL
+316 L
-327 EENQSRN
+327 N
-334 TNISANTTF
+334 TFERI
-343 DPKPFTLPYMNLNDM
+343 KPFADMKLNDL
-358 KALRASKLNQLKSLT
+358 KALRASKIAQLKALA
-373 ESAELMQRSF
+373 ESADLMQRGLSDA
-383 NETEETAVDNLH
+383 EETTVDTINS
-395 TEIEALDAKIER
+395 EVAELDTKIER
-407 AEKTEAQVLR
+407 AEKLEAQVMR

-426 PEVLEQEKIQQRY
+426 PEVMEQSKIQQRY
-439 SISKLVRESMTGRLT
+439 SISKLVREAMTGRLT
-454 GLEAEMSQQAASDLK
+454 GLEAEMSQEAAADLK

-488 TSTIGG
+488 TSTTGG

-546 SATGAAAIAARQ
+546 AATGAAAIAARQ
-558 LAPQRVASRIDI
+558 LTPQRVASRIDI

-594 AAQIDEMFL
+594 AAQVDEMFL
-603 TKVITAAASTF
+603 TKVIAAAASTF

-662 RYTPTVTGGAIPIMQ
+662 RYTPTVSGGAIPIMQ
-677 DNAIFGYQAYGTSL
+677 DNQIFGYNAFGTSL

-704 YSEVYANS
+704 YSEVYSTS
-712 TASTAIN
+712 TASTTIS

>member
-1 MPYNDYPQAVTDN
+1 MEDN
-14 ARRGIELNDAV
+14 AQKQDHV
-25 NGRCATPVGKETA
+25 
-38 RILANRET
+38 
-46 ISHERTV
+46 V
-53 RMYSFLSRARTYYNP
+53 RNL
-68 DDTEACGTISYL
+68 
-80 LWGGDAGLT
+80 
-89 WATKKVEEMQ
+89 
-99 ENNNDR
+99 
-105 EQELRNIYGPNVEV
+105 YGADVEV
-119 RTMEVRASE
+119 RAIEVRAE
-128 DMIISGYASVFGDS
+128 ENMTITGYASVYGDE
-142 YDLGYFQERVA
+142 YDLGYFTERVA
-153 PGAFDGRTED
+153 PGAFEGRLDD
-163 DVRLLINHAGVP
+163 DVRLLINHEGMP

-183 LELTID
+183 LELTTD
-189 ERGLHYR
+189 GRGLFYR
-196 AMLADTSEGR
+196 AQLADTQEGR
-206 DLYKLIKRGDITQSS
+206 DLYKLIQRGDITQSS
-221 FAFTIDEDEWSKD
+221 FAFTIDDDEWTAD
-234 RSMRTITRVGQLYDV
+234 RKLRTIKRVGRLYDV

-258 TTTVAARMAA
+258 TTTVQARAMAA
-268 RGINFLPTEV
+268 GMLSDEV
-278 EERDEKTDDLLD
+278 EQRAEQVQVTVQVTVTEMPEEPHMEETPMEEPAEMDSLNLNTFER
-290 DIIESLDDIKAMID
+290 I
-304 DYTEEVS
+304 
-311 EDMPN
+311 
-316 DMPDDSPDDAL
+316 
-327 EENQSRN
+327 
-334 TNISANTTF
+334 
-343 DPKPFTLPYMNLNDM
+343 KPFADMKLNDL
-358 KALRASKLNQLKSLT
+358 KALRASKIAQLKALA
-373 ESAELMQRSF
+373 ESADLMQRGLSDA
-383 NETEETAVDNLH
+383 EETTVDTINS
-395 TEIEALDAKIER
+395 EVAELDTKIER
-407 AEKTEAQVLR
+407 AEKLEAQVMR

-426 PEVLEQEKIQQRY
+426 PEVMEQSKIQQRY
-439 SISKLVRESMTGRLT
+439 SISKLVREAMTGRLT
-454 GLEAEMSQQAASDLK
+454 GLEAEMSQEAASDLK

-488 TSTIGG
+488 TSTTGG

-558 LAPQRVASRIDI
+558 LTPQRVASRIDI

-594 AAQIDEMFL
+594 AAQVDEMFL
-603 TKVITAAASTF
+603 TKVIAAAASTF

-662 RYTPTVTGGAIPIMQ
+662 RYTPTVSGGAIPIMQ
-677 DNAIFGYQAYGTSL
+677 DNQIFGYNAFGTSL
-691 AAAGLITDASYDI
+691 AASGLITDASYDI
-704 YSEVYANS
+704 YSEVYANT
-712 TASTAIN
+712 TAATALN

>member
-1 MPYNDYPQAVTDN
+1 MEDN
-14 ARRGIELNDAV
+14 AQQQDHV
-25 NGRCATPVGKETA
+25 
-38 RILANRET
+38 
-46 ISHERTV
+46 V
-53 RMYSFLSRARTYYNP
+53 RNL
-68 DDTEACGTISYL
+68 
-80 LWGGDAGLT
+80 
-89 WATKKVEEMQ
+89 
-99 ENNNDR
+99 
-105 EQELRNIYGPNVEV
+105 YGADVEV
-119 RTMEVRASE
+119 RAIEVRAE
-128 DMIISGYASVFGDS
+128 ENMTITGYASVYGDE
-142 YDLGYFQERVA
+142 YDLGYFTERVA
-153 PGAFDGRTED
+153 PGAFEGRLDD
-163 DVRLLINHAGVP
+163 DVRLLINHEGMP

-183 LELTID
+183 LELTTD
-189 ERGLHYR
+189 GRGLFYR
-196 AMLADTSEGR
+196 AQLADTQEGR
-206 DLYKLIKRGDITQSS
+206 DLYKLIQRGDITQSS
-221 FAFTIDEDEWSKD
+221 FAFTIDDDEWTAD
-234 RSMRTITRVGQLYDV
+234 RKLRTIKRVGRLYDV

-258 TTTVAARMAA
+258 TTTVQARAMAA
-268 RGINFLPTEV
+268 GMLSDEAEQRAEQVQVTVQVTVTEMP
-278 EERDEKTDDLLD
+278 EEPHMEETPMEEPAEMD
-290 DIIESLDDIKAMID
+290 SL
-304 DYTEEVS
+304 
-311 EDMPN
+311 N
-316 DMPDDSPDDAL
+316 L
-327 EENQSRN
+327 N
-334 TNISANTTF
+334 TFERI
-343 DPKPFTLPYMNLNDM
+343 KPFADMKLNDL
-358 KALRASKLNQLKSLT
+358 KALRASKIAQLKALA
-373 ESAELMQRSF
+373 ESADLMQRGLSDA
-383 NETEETAVDNLH
+383 EETTVDTINS
-395 TEIEALDAKIER
+395 EVAELDTKIER
-407 AEKTEAQVLR
+407 AEKLEAQVMR

-426 PEVLEQEKIQQRY
+426 PEVMEQSKIQQRY
-439 SISKLVRESMTGRLT
+439 SISKLVREAMTGRLT
-454 GLEAEMSQQAASDLK
+454 GLEAEMSQEAASDLK

-558 LAPQRVASRIDI
+558 LTPQRVASRIDI

-594 AAQIDEMFL
+594 AAQVDEMFL
-603 TKVITAAASTF
+603 TKVIAAAASTF

-662 RYTPTVTGGAIPIMQ
+662 RYTPTVSGGAIPIMQ
-677 DNAIFGYQAYGTSL
+677 DNQIFGYNAFGTSL
-691 AAAGLITDASYDI
+691 AATGLITDASYDI
-704 YSEVYANS
+704 YSEVYANT
-712 TASTAIN
+712 TAATALN

>member
-1 MPYNDYPQAVTDN
+1 MEDN
-14 ARRGIELNDAV
+14 AQNHEYI
-25 NGRCATPVGKETA
+25 A
-38 RILANRET
+38 RN
-46 ISHERTV
+46 
-53 RMYSFLSRARTYYNP
+53 MYGP
-68 DDTEACGTISYL
+68 D
-80 LWGGDAGLT
+80 
-89 WATKKVEEMQ
+89 V
-99 ENNNDR
+99 
-105 EQELRNIYGPNVEV
+105 ELRNI
-119 RTMEVRASE
+119 EVRAE
-128 DMIISGYASVFGDS
+128 GEMTITGYASVYDDQ
-142 YDLGYFQERVA
+142 YDLGYFTERVA
-153 PGAFDGRTED
+153 PGAFDGRLDD
-163 DVRLLINHAGVP
+163 DVRLLINHEGMP

-183 LELTID
+183 LELTTD
-189 ERGLHYR
+189 GRGLFYR
-196 AMLADTSEGR
+196 AQLADTQEGR
-206 DLYKLIKRGDITQSS
+206 DLYKLIQRGDITQSS
-221 FAFTIDEDEWSKD
+221 FAFTIDEDEWTAD
-234 RSMRTITRVGQLYDV
+234 RKLRTIKRVGRLYDV

-258 TTTVAARMAA
+258 TTTVQARAMAA
-268 RGINFLPTEV
+268 GLLDEERAEQVQVTVQVTVTEMPEEPHV
-278 EERDEKTDDLLD
+278 EETPAQEPSETD
-290 DIIESLDDIKAMID
+290 SLNLN
-304 DYTEEVS
+304 TFE
-311 EDMPN
+311 
-316 DMPDDSPDDAL
+316 
-327 EENQSRN
+327 RN
-334 TNISANTTF
+334 
-343 DPKPFTLPYMNLNDM
+343 KPFADMKLNDL
-358 KALRASKLNQLKSLT
+358 KALRASKIAQLKALA
-373 ESAELMQRSF
+373 ESADLMQRGLSDA
-383 NETEETAVDNLH
+383 EETTVDTINA
-395 TEIEALDAKIER
+395 EVAELDTKIER
-407 AEKTEAQVLR
+407 AEKLEAQVMR
-417 AAFSAATPQ
+417 AAYSAATPQ
-426 PEVLEQEKIQQRY
+426 PEVMEQSKITQRY
-439 SISKLVRESMTGRLT
+439 SISKLVREAMTGRLT
-454 GLEAEMSQQAASDLK
+454 GLEAEMSQEAASDLK

-499 QSNTNVLEALVPT
+499 QSNVNVLEALVPT

-558 LAPQRVASRIDI
+558 LSPQRVASRIDI

-603 TKVITAAASTF
+603 VKVIAAAASTF

-662 RYTPTVTGGAIPIMQ
+662 RYTPTVSGGAIPIMQ
-677 DNAIFGYQAYGTSL
+677 DNAIFGYQAFGTSL

-704 YSEVYANS
+704 YSEVYANT
-712 TASTAIN
+712 TAATALN

>member
-1 MPYNDYPQAVTDN
+1 MAAGMLSDEAEQRAEQVQVTVQVTVTEMPEEPHMEETPMEEPAEMDSLNLNTFERNKPFADMK
-14 ARRGIELNDAV
+14 LND
-25 NGRCATPVGKETA
+25 
-38 RILANRET
+38 L
-46 ISHERTV
+46 
-53 RMYSFLSRARTYYNP
+53 
-68 DDTEACGTISYL
+68 
-80 LWGGDAGLT
+80 
-89 WATKKVEEMQ
+89 
-99 ENNNDR
+99 
-105 EQELRNIYGPNVEV
+105 
-119 RTMEVRASE
+119 
-128 DMIISGYASVFGDS
+128 
-142 YDLGYFQERVA
+142 
-153 PGAFDGRTED
+153 
-163 DVRLLINHAGVP
+163 
-175 LARTTNGT
+175 
-183 LELTID
+183 
-189 ERGLHYR
+189 
-196 AMLADTSEGR
+196 
-206 DLYKLIKRGDITQSS
+206 
-221 FAFTIDEDEWSKD
+221 
-234 RSMRTITRVGQLYDV
+234 
-249 SPVTYPASP
+249 
-258 TTTVAARMAA
+258 
-268 RGINFLPTEV
+268 
-278 EERDEKTDDLLD
+278 
-290 DIIESLDDIKAMID
+290 
-304 DYTEEVS
+304 
-311 EDMPN
+311 
-316 DMPDDSPDDAL
+316 
-327 EENQSRN
+327 
-334 TNISANTTF
+334 
-343 DPKPFTLPYMNLNDM
+343 
-358 KALRASKLNQLKSLT
+358 KALRASKIAQLKALA
-373 ESAELMQRSF
+373 ESADLMQRGLSDA
-383 NETEETAVDNLH
+383 EETTVDTINS
-395 TEIEALDAKIER
+395 EVAELDTKIER
-407 AEKTEAQVLR
+407 AEKLEAQVMR

-426 PEVLEQEKIQQRY
+426 PEVMEQSKITQRY
-439 SISKLVRESMTGRLT
+439 SISKLVREAMTGRLT
-454 GLEAEMSQQAASDLK
+454 GLEAEMSQEAAADLK

-558 LAPQRVASRIDI
+558 LSPQRVASRIDI

-594 AAQIDEMFL
+594 AAQVDEMFL
-603 TKVITAAASTF
+603 TKVIAAAASTF

-677 DNAIFGYQAYGTSL
+677 DNQIFGYNAFGTSL
-691 AAAGLITDASYDI
+691 AAVGLITDASYDV
-704 YSEVYANS
+704 YSEVYANNATT
-712 TASTAIN
+712 TALS

>member
-1 MPYNDYPQAVTDN
+1 MEDN
-14 ARRGIELNDAV
+14 AQQQDHV
-25 NGRCATPVGKETA
+25 
-38 RILANRET
+38 
-46 ISHERTV
+46 V
-53 RMYSFLSRARTYYNP
+53 RNL
-68 DDTEACGTISYL
+68 
-80 LWGGDAGLT
+80 
-89 WATKKVEEMQ
+89 
-99 ENNNDR
+99 
-105 EQELRNIYGPNVEV
+105 YGADVEV
-119 RTMEVRASE
+119 RAIEVRAE
-128 DMIISGYASVFGDS
+128 ENMTITGYASVYGDE
-142 YDLGYFQERVA
+142 YDLGYFTERVA
-153 PGAFDGRTED
+153 PGAFEGRLDD
-163 DVRLLINHAGVP
+163 DVRLLINHEGMP

-183 LELTID
+183 LELTTD
-189 ERGLHYR
+189 GRGLFYR
-196 AMLADTSEGR
+196 AQLADTQEGR
-206 DLYKLIKRGDITQSS
+206 DLYKLIQRGDITQSS
-221 FAFTIDEDEWSKD
+221 FAFTIDDDEWTAD
-234 RSMRTITRVGQLYDV
+234 RKLRTIKRVGRLYDV

-258 TTTVAARMAA
+258 TTTVQARAMAA
-268 RGINFLPTEV
+268 GMLSDEAEQRAEQVQVTVQVTVTEMP
-278 EERDEKTDDLLD
+278 EEPHMEETPMEEPAEMD
-290 DIIESLDDIKAMID
+290 SL
-304 DYTEEVS
+304 
-311 EDMPN
+311 N
-316 DMPDDSPDDAL
+316 L
-327 EENQSRN
+327 N
-334 TNISANTTF
+334 TFERI
-343 DPKPFTLPYMNLNDM
+343 KPFADMKLNDL
-358 KALRASKLNQLKSLT
+358 KALRASKIAQLKALA
-373 ESAELMQRSF
+373 ESADLMQRGLSDA
-383 NETEETAVDNLH
+383 EETTVDTINS
-395 TEIEALDAKIER
+395 EVAELDTKIER
-407 AEKTEAQVLR
+407 AEKLEAQVMR

-426 PEVLEQEKIQQRY
+426 PEVMEHSKITQRY
-439 SISKLVRESMTGRLT
+439 SISKLVREAMTGRLT
-454 GLEAEMSQQAASDLK
+454 GLEAEMSQEAAADLK

-558 LAPQRVASRIDI
+558 LSPQRVASRIDI

-594 AAQIDEMFL
+594 AAQVDEMFL
-603 TKVITAAASTF
+603 TKVIAAAASTF

-677 DNAIFGYQAYGTSL
+677 DNQIFGYNAFGTSL
-691 AAAGLITDASYDI
+691 AATGLITDASYDI
-704 YSEVYANS
+704 YSEVYANT
-712 TASTAIN
+712 TAATALN

>member
-1 MPYNDYPQAVTDN
+1 MEDN
-14 ARRGIELNDAV
+14 AQQQDHV
-25 NGRCATPVGKETA
+25 
-38 RILANRET
+38 
-46 ISHERTV
+46 V
-53 RMYSFLSRARTYYNP
+53 RNL
-68 DDTEACGTISYL
+68 
-80 LWGGDAGLT
+80 
-89 WATKKVEEMQ
+89 
-99 ENNNDR
+99 
-105 EQELRNIYGPNVEV
+105 YGADVEV
-119 RTMEVRASE
+119 RAIEVRAE
-128 DMIISGYASVFGDS
+128 ENMTITGYASVYGDE
-142 YDLGYFQERVA
+142 YDLGYFTERVA
-153 PGAFDGRTED
+153 PGAFEGRLDD
-163 DVRLLINHAGVP
+163 DVRLLINHEGMP

-183 LELTID
+183 LELTTD
-189 ERGLHYR
+189 GRGLFYR
-196 AMLADTSEGR
+196 AQLADTQEGR
-206 DLYKLIKRGDITQSS
+206 DLYKLIQRGDITQSS
-221 FAFTIDEDEWSKD
+221 FAFTIDDDEWTAD
-234 RSMRTITRVGQLYDV
+234 RKLRTIKRVGRLYDV

-258 TTTVAARMAA
+258 TTTVQARAMAA
-268 RGINFLPTEV
+268 GMLSDEAEQRAEQVQVTVQVTVTEMP
-278 EERDEKTDDLLD
+278 EEPHMEETPMEEPAEMD
-290 DIIESLDDIKAMID
+290 SL
-304 DYTEEVS
+304 
-311 EDMPN
+311 N
-316 DMPDDSPDDAL
+316 L
-327 EENQSRN
+327 N
-334 TNISANTTF
+334 TFERI
-343 DPKPFTLPYMNLNDM
+343 KPFADMKLNDL
-358 KALRASKLNQLKSLT
+358 KALRASKIAQLKALA
-373 ESAELMQRSF
+373 ESADLMQRGLSDA
-383 NETEETAVDNLH
+383 EETTVDTINS
-395 TEIEALDAKIER
+395 EVAELDTKIER
-407 AEKTEAQVLR
+407 AEKLEAQVMR

-426 PEVLEQEKIQQRY
+426 PEVMEQSKIQQRY
-439 SISKLVRESMTGRLT
+439 SISKLVREAMTGRLT
-454 GLEAEMSQQAASDLK
+454 GLEAEMSQEAASDLK

-533 SLNDGTDIINETA
+533 ALNDGTDIINETA
-546 SATGAAAIAARQ
+546 AATGAAAIAARQ
-558 LAPQRVASRIDI
+558 LTPQRVASRIDI

-594 AAQIDEMFL
+594 AAQVDEMFL
-603 TKVITAAASTF
+603 TKVIAAAASTF

-662 RYTPTVTGGAIPIMQ
+662 RYTPTVSGGAIPIMQ
-677 DNAIFGYQAYGTSL
+677 DNAIFGYNAFGTSL

-704 YSEVYANS
+704 YSEVYANNA
-712 TASTAIN
+712 TTTAIS

>member
-1 MPYNDYPQAVTDN
+1 MNQDN
-14 ARRGIELNDAV
+14 NTENEL
-25 NGRCATPVGKETA
+25 
-38 RILANRET
+38 
-46 ISHERTV
+46 
-53 RMYSFLSRARTYYNP
+53 RARY
-68 DDTEACGTISYL
+68 
-80 LWGGDAGLT
+80 GD
-89 WATKKVEEMQ
+89 
-99 ENNNDR
+99 
-105 EQELRNIYGPNVEV
+105 NVEV
-119 RTMEVRASE
+119 RAVEVRAQE
-128 DMIISGYASVFGDS
+128 DMTIEGYASVFGDE
-142 YDLGYFQERVA
+142 YDLGYFTERVA
-153 PGAFDGRTED
+153 PGAFDGRTND
-163 DVRLLINHAGVP
+163 DVRLLINHTGVP
-175 LARTTNGT
+175 LARTTNNT
-183 LELTID
+183 LTLTID

-196 AMLADTSEGR
+196 AKLADTQEGR
-206 DLYKLIKRGDITQSS
+206 DLYTLIQRGDITQSS
-221 FAFTIDEDEWSKD
+221 FAFTIDDDEWSGD
-234 RSMRTITRVGQLYDV
+234 RRTRTINRVGQLYDV

-258 TTTVAARMAA
+258 TTTVQAREMATYTQPEPA
-268 RGINFLPTEV
+268 PAPV
-278 EERDEKTDDLLD
+278 EEPQPEIVATPIFERKSDKFQT
-290 DIIESLDDIKAMID
+290 
-304 DYTEEVS
+304 
-311 EDMPN
+311 
-316 DMPDDSPDDAL
+316 
-327 EENQSRN
+327 
-334 TNISANTTF
+334 
-343 DPKPFTLPYMNLNDM
+343 MNLNDM
-358 KALRASKLNQLKSLT
+358 KALRANKISQLSSLSEGATLQARGYT
-373 ESAELMQRSF
+373 EG
-383 NETEETAVDNLH
+383 EETTIDTLTADIA
-395 TEIEALDAKIER
+395 ELDAKIER
-407 AEKTEAQVLR
+407 AEKVEAQVAR
-417 AAFSAATPQ
+417 AAFGAAASKS
-426 PEVLEQEKIQQRY
+426 EVVEQSKVQERY

-533 SLNDGTDIINETA
+533 SLNDGTDIIAETA

-603 TKVITAAASTF
+603 TKVIAAAASTF

-662 RYTPTVTGGAIPIMQ
+662 RYTPTVSGGAIPIMQ
-677 DNAIFGYQAYGTSL
+677 DNAIFGYNAYGTSL
-691 AAAGLITDASYDI
+691 AAAGLITDANYDI

-712 TASTAIN
+712 TASTTIN

>member
-1 MPYNDYPQAVTDN
+1 MEDN
-14 ARRGIELNDAV
+14 AQQQDHV
-25 NGRCATPVGKETA
+25 
-38 RILANRET
+38 
-46 ISHERTV
+46 V
-53 RMYSFLSRARTYYNP
+53 RNL
-68 DDTEACGTISYL
+68 
-80 LWGGDAGLT
+80 
-89 WATKKVEEMQ
+89 
-99 ENNNDR
+99 
-105 EQELRNIYGPNVEV
+105 YGADVEV
-119 RTMEVRASE
+119 RAIEVRAE
-128 DMIISGYASVFGDS
+128 ENMIITGYASVYGDK
-142 YDLGYFQERVA
+142 YDLGYFTERVA
-153 PGAFDGRTED
+153 PGAFEGRLDD
-163 DVRLLINHAGVP
+163 DVRLLINHEGMP

-183 LELTID
+183 LELTTD
-189 ERGLHYR
+189 GRGLFYR
-196 AMLADTSEGR
+196 AQLADTQEGR
-206 DLYKLIKRGDITQSS
+206 DLYKLIQRGDITQSS
-221 FAFTIDEDEWSKD
+221 FAFTIDDDEWTAD
-234 RSMRTITRVGQLYDV
+234 RKLRTIKRVGRLYDV

-258 TTTVAARMAA
+258 TTTVQARAMAA
-268 RGINFLPTEV
+268 GMLSDEAEQRAEQVQVTVQVTVTEMP
-278 EERDEKTDDLLD
+278 EEPHMEETPMEEPAEMD
-290 DIIESLDDIKAMID
+290 SLNLN
-304 DYTEEVS
+304 TFE
-311 EDMPN
+311 
-316 DMPDDSPDDAL
+316 
-327 EENQSRN
+327 RN
-334 TNISANTTF
+334 
-343 DPKPFTLPYMNLNDM
+343 KPFADMKLNDL
-358 KALRASKLNQLKSLT
+358 KALRASKIAQLKALA
-373 ESAELMQRSF
+373 ESADLMQRGLSDA
-383 NETEETAVDNLH
+383 EETTVDTINS
-395 TEIEALDAKIER
+395 EVAELDTKIER
-407 AEKTEAQVLR
+407 AEKLEAQVMR

-426 PEVLEQEKIQQRY
+426 PEVMEQSKIQQRY
-439 SISKLVRESMTGRLT
+439 SISKLVREAMTGRLT
-454 GLEAEMSQQAASDLK
+454 GLEAEMSQEAASDLK

-558 LAPQRVASRIDI
+558 LTPQRVASRIDI

-594 AAQIDEMFL
+594 AAQVDEMFL
-603 TKVITAAASTF
+603 TKVIAAAASTF

-677 DNAIFGYQAYGTSL
+677 DNAIFGYQAFGTSL
-691 AAAGLITDASYDI
+691 AATGLITDASYDI
-704 YSEVYANS
+704 YSEVYANT
-712 TASTAIN
+712 TASTALN

-756 TGITRLILNMYAD
+756 TGITRHILNMYAD
-769 ADFAHTGDVRFTVGA
+769 ADFAHTGDVRITVGA

>member
-1 MPYNDYPQAVTDN
+1 MEDN
-14 ARRGIELNDAV
+14 AQQQDHV
-25 NGRCATPVGKETA
+25 
-38 RILANRET
+38 
-46 ISHERTV
+46 V
-53 RMYSFLSRARTYYNP
+53 RNL
-68 DDTEACGTISYL
+68 
-80 LWGGDAGLT
+80 
-89 WATKKVEEMQ
+89 
-99 ENNNDR
+99 
-105 EQELRNIYGPNVEV
+105 YGADVEV
-119 RTMEVRASE
+119 RAIEVRAE
-128 DMIISGYASVFGDS
+128 ENMTITGYASVYGDQ
-142 YDLGYFQERVA
+142 YDLGYFTERVA
-153 PGAFDGRTED
+153 PGAFEGRLDD
-163 DVRLLINHAGVP
+163 DVRLLINHEGMP

-183 LELTID
+183 LELTTD
-189 ERGLHYR
+189 GRGLFYR
-196 AMLADTSEGR
+196 AQLADTQEGR
-206 DLYKLIKRGDITQSS
+206 DLYKLIQRGDITQSS
-221 FAFTIDEDEWSKD
+221 FAFTIDDDEWTAD
-234 RSMRTITRVGQLYDV
+234 RKLRTIKRVGRLYDV

-258 TTTVAARMAA
+258 TTTVQARAMAA
-268 RGINFLPTEV
+268 GMLSDEAEQRAEQVQVTVQVTVTEMP
-278 EERDEKTDDLLD
+278 EEPHMEETPMEEPAEMD
-290 DIIESLDDIKAMID
+290 SL
-304 DYTEEVS
+304 
-311 EDMPN
+311 N
-316 DMPDDSPDDAL
+316 L
-327 EENQSRN
+327 N
-334 TNISANTTF
+334 TFERI
-343 DPKPFTLPYMNLNDM
+343 KPFADMKLNDL
-358 KALRASKLNQLKSLT
+358 KALRASKIAQLKALA
-373 ESAELMQRSF
+373 ESADLMQRGLSDA
-383 NETEETAVDNLH
+383 EETTVDTINS
-395 TEIEALDAKIER
+395 EVAELDTKIER
-407 AEKTEAQVLR
+407 AEKLEAQVMR

-426 PEVLEQEKIQQRY
+426 PEVMEQSKIQQRY
-439 SISKLVRESMTGRLT
+439 SISKLVREAMTGRLT
-454 GLEAEMSQQAASDLK
+454 GLEAEMSQEAASDLK

-558 LAPQRVASRIDI
+558 LTPQRVASRIDI

-594 AAQIDEMFL
+594 AAQVDEMFL
-603 TKVITAAASTF
+603 TKVIAAAASTF

-662 RYTPTVTGGAIPIMQ
+662 RYTPTVSGGAIPIMQ
-677 DNAIFGYQAYGTSL
+677 DNQIFGYNAFGTSL
-691 AAAGLITDASYDI
+691 AASGLITDASYDI
-704 YSEVYANS
+704 YSEVYANT
-712 TASTAIN
+712 TAATALN

-734 CYVAYWGGG
+734 CYVAFWGGG

>member
-1 MPYNDYPQAVTDN
+1 
-14 ARRGIELNDAV
+14 
-25 NGRCATPVGKETA
+25 
-38 RILANRET
+38 
-46 ISHERTV
+46 
-53 RMYSFLSRARTYYNP
+53 
-68 DDTEACGTISYL
+68 
-80 LWGGDAGLT
+80 
-89 WATKKVEEMQ
+89 MQ
-99 ENNNDR
+99 ENNKTN
-105 EQELRNIYGPNVEV
+105 ESELRARYGDNVEV
-119 RTMEVRASE
+119 RAVEVRAQE
-128 DMIISGYASVFGDS
+128 DMTIEGYASVFGDE
-142 YDLGYFQERVA
+142 YDLGYFTERVA
-153 PGAFDGRTED
+153 PGAFDGRTND
-163 DVRLLINHAGVP
+163 DVRLLINHTGVP
-175 LARTTNGT
+175 LARTTNNT
-183 LELTID
+183 LTLTID

-196 AMLADTSEGR
+196 AKLADTQEGR
-206 DLYKLIKRGDITQSS
+206 DLYTLIQRGDITQSS
-221 FAFTIDEDEWSKD
+221 FAFTIEDDEWSGD
-234 RSMRTITRVGQLYDV
+234 RRTRTINRVGQLYDV

-258 TTTVAARMAA
+258 TTTVQAREMATYTQPEPA
-268 RGINFLPTEV
+268 PAPVTEAEPEIV
-278 EERDEKTDDLLD
+278 ATPIFERKSDKFQT
-290 DIIESLDDIKAMID
+290 
-304 DYTEEVS
+304 
-311 EDMPN
+311 
-316 DMPDDSPDDAL
+316 
-327 EENQSRN
+327 
-334 TNISANTTF
+334 
-343 DPKPFTLPYMNLNDM
+343 MNLNDM
-358 KALRASKLNQLKSLT
+358 KALRANKISQLSALSEGATLQARGYT
-373 ESAELMQRSF
+373 EG
-383 NETEETAVDNLH
+383 EETTIDTLTADIA
-395 TEIEALDAKIER
+395 ELDAKIER
-407 AEKTEAQVLR
+407 AEKVEAQVAR
-417 AAFSAATPQ
+417 AAFGAAASKG
-426 PEVLEQEKIQQRY
+426 EVVEQSKIQERY

-558 LAPQRVASRIDI
+558 LSPQRVASRIDI

-603 TKVITAAASTF
+603 VKVIAAAASTF
-614 VKRNETAAATV
+614 VKRNETAAANV
-625 AGLTSQVA
+625 AGLTSAVA

-662 RYTPTVTGGAIPIMQ
+662 RYTPTVSGGAIPIMQ
-677 DNAIFGYQAYGTSL
+677 DNAIFGYNAYGTSL

>member
-1 MPYNDYPQAVTDN
+1 MEDN
-14 ARRGIELNDAV
+14 AQQQDHV
-25 NGRCATPVGKETA
+25 
-38 RILANRET
+38 
-46 ISHERTV
+46 V
-53 RMYSFLSRARTYYNP
+53 RNL
-68 DDTEACGTISYL
+68 
-80 LWGGDAGLT
+80 
-89 WATKKVEEMQ
+89 
-99 ENNNDR
+99 
-105 EQELRNIYGPNVEV
+105 YGADVEV
-119 RTMEVRASE
+119 RAIEVRAE
-128 DMIISGYASVFGDS
+128 ENMTITGYASVYGDE
-142 YDLGYFQERVA
+142 YDLGYFTERVA
-153 PGAFDGRTED
+153 PGAFEGRLDD
-163 DVRLLINHAGVP
+163 DVRLLINHEGMP

-183 LELTID
+183 LELTTD
-189 ERGLHYR
+189 GRGLFYR
-196 AMLADTSEGR
+196 AQLADTQEGR
-206 DLYKLIKRGDITQSS
+206 DLYKLIQRGDITQSS
-221 FAFTIDEDEWSKD
+221 FAFTIDDDEWTAD
-234 RSMRTITRVGQLYDV
+234 RKLRTIKRVGRLYDV

-258 TTTVAARMAA
+258 TTTVQARAMAA
-268 RGINFLPTEV
+268 GMLD
-278 EERDEKTDDLLD
+278 EERAEQLQVTVQVTVTEMPEEPHMDETPMEEPAEMD
-290 DIIESLDDIKAMID
+290 SL
-304 DYTEEVS
+304 
-311 EDMPN
+311 N
-316 DMPDDSPDDAL
+316 L
-327 EENQSRN
+327 N
-334 TNISANTTF
+334 TFERI
-343 DPKPFTLPYMNLNDM
+343 KPFADMKLNDL
-358 KALRASKLNQLKSLT
+358 KALRASKIAQLKALA
-373 ESAELMQRSF
+373 ESADLMQRGLSDA
-383 NETEETAVDNLH
+383 EETTVDTIH
-395 TEIEALDAKIER
+395 AEVAELDTKIER
-407 AEKTEAQVLR
+407 AEKLEAQVMR
-417 AAFSAATPQ
+417 AAYSAATPQ
-426 PEVLEQEKIQQRY
+426 PEVMEQSKIQQRY
-439 SISKLVRESMTGRLT
+439 SISKLVREAMTGRLT
-454 GLEAEMSQQAASDLK
+454 GLEAEMSQEAAADLK

-558 LAPQRVASRIDI
+558 LTPQRVASRIDI

-594 AAQIDEMFL
+594 AAQVDEMFL
-603 TKVITAAASTF
+603 TKVIAAAASTF

-662 RYTPTVTGGAIPIMQ
+662 RYTPTVSGGAIPIMQ
-677 DNAIFGYQAYGTSL
+677 DNAIFGYNAFGTSL
-691 AAAGLITDASYDI
+691 AAAGLITDANYDI
-704 YSEVYANS
+704 YSEVYANT
-712 TASTAIN
+712 TAATALN

>member
-1 MPYNDYPQAVTDN
+1 MEDN
-14 ARRGIELNDAV
+14 AQNHDHI
-25 NGRCATPVGKETA
+25 A
-38 RILANRET
+38 RN
-46 ISHERTV
+46 
-53 RMYSFLSRARTYYNP
+53 MYGP
-68 DDTEACGTISYL
+68 D
-80 LWGGDAGLT
+80 
-89 WATKKVEEMQ
+89 V
-99 ENNNDR
+99 
-105 EQELRNIYGPNVEV
+105 ELRNI
-119 RTMEVRASE
+119 EVRAE
-128 DMIISGYASVFGDS
+128 GDMTITGYASVYDDE
-142 YDLGYFQERVA
+142 YDLGYFTERVA
-153 PGAFDGRTED
+153 PGAFDGRLDD
-163 DVRLLINHAGVP
+163 DVRLLINHEGMP

-183 LELTID
+183 LELTTD
-189 ERGLHYR
+189 GRGLFYR
-196 AMLADTSEGR
+196 ANLADTQEGR
-206 DLYKLIKRGDITQSS
+206 DLYKLIQRGDITQSS
-221 FAFTIDEDEWSKD
+221 FAFTIDEDEWTAD
-234 RSMRTITRVGQLYDV
+234 RKLRTIKRVGRLYDV

-258 TTTVAARMAA
+258 TTTVQARAMAA
-268 RGINFLPTEV
+268 GLLDEERAEQVQVTVQVTVTEMPEEPHV
-278 EERDEKTDDLLD
+278 EETPMEEPAQMD
-290 DIIESLDDIKAMID
+290 SLNLN
-304 DYTEEVS
+304 TFE
-311 EDMPN
+311 
-316 DMPDDSPDDAL
+316 
-327 EENQSRN
+327 RN
-334 TNISANTTF
+334 
-343 DPKPFTLPYMNLNDM
+343 KPFADMKLNDL
-358 KALRASKLNQLKSLT
+358 KALRASKIAQLKALA
-373 ESAELMQRSF
+373 ESADLMQRGLSDA
-383 NETEETAVDNLH
+383 EETTVDTINA
-395 TEIEALDAKIER
+395 EVAELDTKIER
-407 AEKTEAQVLR
+407 AEKLEAQVMR
-417 AAFSAATPQ
+417 AAYSAATPQ
-426 PEVLEQEKIQQRY
+426 PEVMEQSKIQQRY
-439 SISKLVRESMTGRLT
+439 SISKLVREAMTGRLT
-454 GLEAEMSQQAASDLK
+454 GLEAEMSQEAASDLK

-488 TSTIGG
+488 TSTTGG

-499 QSNTNVLEALVPT
+499 QSNVNVLEALVPT

-558 LAPQRVASRIDI
+558 LSPQRVASRIDI

-603 TKVITAAASTF
+603 VKVIAAAASTF

-662 RYTPTVTGGAIPIMQ
+662 RYTPTVSGGAIPIMQ
-677 DNAIFGYQAYGTSL
+677 DNAIFGYQAFGTSL
-691 AAAGLITDASYDI
+691 AAAGLITDASYDV
-704 YSEVYANS
+704 YSEVYANT
-712 TASTAIN
+712 TAATALS